1 MKTVLLTGA
10 AGGMGYATAKRLIKK
25 GCRVI
30 GLDVAPTCDLP
41 EYYPCDLTKQEAVGA
56 VFASV
61 AEKTERIDA
70 IVHFAGIY
78 RMGSLVEISEE
89 KLLSIFEINLFGVYR
104 VNKIFLPLLGRGSR
118 ILVTSSELAP
128 LWPLPFTGIYGI
140 TKAALEKYAFS
151 LAMELNLLGIRVSV
165 LRPGAVKTPL
175 LDVTSGEIDALCE
188 GTKLYRANTR
198 RFKRITDS
206 VKGRNISPESV
217 AKRVERIL
225 FAKHPRFLHSVNR
238 NPLLILLS
246 LLPKRLQLFIIKT
259 ILKTK

>member
-1 MKTVLLTGA
+1 MKTVLITGA
-10 AGGMGYATAKRLIKK
+10 AGGMGYAAAKRLIKR

-30 GLDVAPTCDLP
+30 GLDIAPSCDLP
-41 EYYPCDLTKQEAVGA
+41 EYYPCDLTKQEAVA
-56 VFASV
+56 AAFASV
-61 AEKTERIDA
+61 AETVEKIDA
-70 IVHFAGIY
+70 ILHFAGIY
-78 RMGSLVEISEE
+78 RMGSLVEIEEE
-89 KLLSIFEINLFGVYR
+89 KLLSIFNINLFGAYR
-104 VNKIFLPLLGRGSR
+104 VNKAFLPLLQRGSR
-118 ILVTSSELAP
+118 ILITTSELAP

-175 LDVTSGEIDALCE
+175 IDVTTKEIDALCE
-188 GTKLYRANTR
+188 GTALYCANTR

-206 VKGRNISPESV
+206 VKGRNVSPDTV
-217 AKRVERIL
+217 AKRAERIL
-225 FAKHPRFLHSVNR
+225 FAKRPRFLYSLNR

-259 ILKTK
+259 ILKTQ